1 MACFGCCYSSAL
13 SETPPSGTD
22 DSSISELVELVLLAL
37 RLLHARVLKIRNYS
51 PIIKLHA
58 LWIGGVIT
66 GVSSAGL
73 WALLLCCALLV
84 WR

>member
-1 MACFGCCYSSAL
+1 M
-13 SETPPSGTD
+13 
-22 DSSISELVELVLLAL
+22 LLAL
-37 RLLHARVLKIRNYS
+37 RLLHARVLKIRNYP

-66 GVSSAGL
+66 GVFSAGL
-73 WALLLCCALLV
+73 WALLSCCALLV